1 MVWSAIVGGLAGA
14 VGNKLLGGGGSTS
27 SSTGVPK
34 QFAPLADAAATRGMQ
49 LGSMPFTPYPYATV
63 ADFNP
68 YQFQGFDMTAKRA
81 QSGLPGMADQTL
93 SGFMSG
99 GIKNPFAGPNPYLQ
113 KNIDAT
119 LGDMSRQ
126 FNNTVAPTMAA
137 SALQSGSFGN
147 SGAQFA
153 ENEARRGLAEE
164 MGQVSSQMRMQDY
177 GRQQQLAESGLDR
190 RMGAVGMSPGIYQ
203 AGFAPADR
211 MLGIG
216 GAMQQQGQNVLNGWR
231 DQFNQA
237 QEWPFKNFDA
247 MMAPFGR
254 NIGSTTTTR
263 GPSGNPMAGMLGG
276 AMLGNQFG
284 GQIGNWLGGLFGGST
299 PVSV

>member
-1 MVWSAIVGGLAGA
+1 MSMWGEIIGGLAG
-14 VGNKLLGGGGSTS
+14 GLLGGSGSKS
-27 SSTGVPK
+27 SSTTSVPK
-34 QFAPLADAAATRGMQ
+34 QFAPLAEASAARGMQ
-49 LGSMPFTPYPYATV
+49 IGNMPFTPYPYATV

-81 QSGLPGMADQTL
+81 GQSGLPGMADRTL
-93 SGFMSG
+93 SGIMSG

-126 FNNTVAPTMAA
+126 FNTQVMPAMATTA
-137 SALQSGSFGN
+137 MQSGSFGN
-147 SGAQFA
+147 SGMAHA

-237 QEWPFKNFDA
+237 QEWPFKTFDA
-247 MMAPFGR
+247 MMSPFGR